1 MNAVIQ
7 APCYRVKG
15 TWYELGFGNE
25 QCWQDERFKV
35 TVDSMRKIKNDAQ
48 EEHEDTECRKMISS
62 WMNQTNETIIC
73 QMKLSF
79 HTNFS
84 FTHFVIPGVSINGNH
99 WGKGKEPKGLA
110 CEGKPWIFDYRRT
123 TIPACTISENKEQY
137 FALMASDEN
146 EVSQQASCTMSPQ
159 PDGSMVHSLLYP
171 CIEEPKT
178 YCTRDGYTDSH
189 EKYLIIKPGE
199 CVKISFFVM
208 SGTPIKENFATA
220 NVEDIALE
228 QLGKPFEP
236 AYTTQQI
243 QKLACDFA
251 NRLVQ
256 TRNERKMFSIG
267 QLPNENGVFENRD
280 GNEFGWCG
288 QNGMYAKLFLKKG
301 LETSDSELVEI
312 ACSNLDAWSHEA
324 VGKTG
329 LIHTHYHWM
338 MEGKNTED
346 TCNLGFAIFELTQAN
361 RIAKEHGLDKSD
373 WLAAAK
379 STADFLVNHYSEE
392 YGFGK
397 AWDVETGECKDPQG
411 TIGAYVIPGL
421 VVLWKETNEL
431 RYLEAAKKACRFYR
445 DRDLKEF
452 CCTAGALD
460 TYCIDKE
467 SSGPLLAGSLLL
479 YESEPCEEWM
489 TCAKMAGWYFCSWMF
504 HHDTIPRLGSDFDVY
519 GYRTI
524 GGTSVSAQHH
534 HIDPWGA
541 LVVPQLI
548 LLYQITGD
556 AHWKKR
562 ASLMWANAIQN
573 IAPKEG
579 KKIHGLFRAAG
590 AQNEGY
596 HHCCWGEEGAPG
608 YINEWLVAWPQAFC
622 WNTAVQ
628 VSDEVLRK

>member
-1 MNAVIQ
+1 MNMTIRSL
-7 APCYRVKG
+7 CYRIQ
-15 TWYELGFGNE
+15 GNE
-25 QCWQDERFKV
+25 QELKECVNGIWQGPILQASVRTQKV
-35 TVDSMRKIKNDAQ
+35 NRECKKEICEWKNC
-48 EEHEDTECRKMISS
+48 TE
-62 WMNQTNETIIC
+62 ETIIC
-73 QMKLSF
+73 QLAIHF
-79 HTNFS
+79 QTDFS
-84 FTHFVIPGVSINGNH
+84 FSHFVIPGVSINGNR
-99 WGKGKEPKGLA
+99 WGKGNEPKGLV

-146 EVSQQASCTMSPQ
+146 EISLKASCSMTPQ
-159 PDGSMVHSLLYP
+159 PDGSMIHSLLYP
-171 CIEEPKT
+171 CIEGPKT
-178 YCTRDGYTDSH
+178 YCTRDGYTDPH
-189 EKYLIIKPGE
+189 EEFLTIKPGE
-199 CVKISFFVM
+199 CVETSFLVM
-208 SGTPIKENFATA
+208 SGTPIMENFATA
-220 NVEDIALE
+220 NVEAIALD
-228 QLGKPFEP
+228 QLGTPFEP

-243 QKLACDFA
+243 EELACAFA
-251 NRLVQ
+251 KRLAQ
-256 TRNERKMFSIG
+256 TINGRTMFSIG
-267 QLPNENGVFENRD
+267 QLPDENGVFENRN

-288 QNGMYAKLFLKKG
+288 QNGMYAKLFLKRG
-301 LETSDSELVEI
+301 LETGDAKLVEM

-338 MEGKNTED
+338 LEGKNTED
-346 TCNLGFAIFELTQAN
+346 TCNLGFAIYELTQAEK
-361 RIAKEHGLDKSD
+361 IAKKYGMDKPD
-373 WLAAAK
+373 WLAAAR
-379 STADFLVNHYSEE
+379 STANFLIDHYSEE

-421 VVLWKETNEL
+421 VALWQQTKEK
-431 RYLEAAKKACRFYR
+431 RYLEMAKKACRFYR
-445 DRDLKEF
+445 DCDLKAF

-479 YESEPCEEWM
+479 YEEEQSEEWL

-504 HHDTIPRLGSDFDVY
+504 HHDTIPRPGSDFEVY

-541 LVVPQLI
+541 LVVPQLTW
-548 LLYQITGD
+548 LYQITGD

-562 ASLMWANAIQN
+562 ALLMWANAIQN

-622 WNTAVQ
+622 WNAAVQ
-628 VSDEVLRK
+628 VSDDIK